1 MNINPYL
8 TPHTKINSKWNV
20 TLNVKLKTVKLMVGS
35 TGECSC
41 DFGLGDTGILKVLR
55 KININLESL
64 PGG

>member
-35 TGECSC
+35 TGEHLC

-55 KININLESL
+55 KINVNLESL
-64 PGG
+64 CGG